1 MNQGTC
7 VRAPALAFL
16 FAALFAGALSLP
28 AQADARMPVGGDRQ
42 RQPLDAF
49 LLAHEDI
56 KGTAHAAALLD
67 NPDSVRWR
75 GIRHGHF
82 NAGHTRSTWWLLL
95 DLRNTD
101 AVARERVLLAWEPSL
116 DDIRL
121 YSRCGDAPPAQ
132 ARTGDLLPFAMRA
145 LPDRNPAF
153 LVTLPPRS
161 DCRLLLRLE
170 SRQQLRFPAELL
182 DLTTYT
188 AVRAGDTG
196 LRAVLL
202 GMLALLA
209 MGSTALA
216 AATRRQDALLLS
228 AVTWCEVGLC
238 LARTGFGYEFLWP
251 GMPHLQNVAEPV
263 LIAACWCMVSMFS
276 LEVLGI
282 HARLPRLFFFASW
295 LLAGGTALLAAVQP
309 DARSTQLLVLV
320 VCLGILGLISVS
332 MHGWFSGM
340 ARARTLAAGILLVSV
355 AALHEATVALGVIDM
370 GPRQMLG
377 LQAMFVA
384 QTILFAWALWQRASH
399 ELPSLHEAQIDNE
412 IRRRVAERTREL
424 SSNVARLNVHN
435 QQLDRL
441 STTDALTGTWNRRFM
456 DRCLAQV
463 REQGMQSPLSFILFD
478 IDHFKQVNDTWGH
491 HEGDRC
497 LRAVV
502 QCVRTQLREPNDVLC
517 RYGGEEFAIVL
528 PFTDL
533 DGARRVA
540 EKVRCAVAS
549 MPVRLANGEDL
560 HVTISLGI
568 ATTRANGDIVQM
580 VQRADRALYAAK
592 QQGRN
597 RWKDESAA

>member
-1 MNQGTC
+1 MHQGTR
-7 VRAPALAFL
+7 VRAPGLAL
-16 FAALFAGALSLP
+16 LFAGLLACTLLP
-28 AQADARMPVGGDRQ
+28 VPADARVPVAEDRQ
-42 RQPLDAF
+42 RIPLDTY
-49 LLAHEDI
+49 LLAHEDDN
-56 KGTAHAAALLD
+56 GTARAANLLD
-67 NPDSVRWR
+67 DPDNVRWR
-75 GIRHGHF
+75 GIRRGHF
-82 NAGHTRSTWWLLL
+82 NAGHTRSVWWLRME
-95 DLRNTD
+95 LRNTD
-101 AVARERVLLAWEPSL
+101 PVPRERVLLAWEPSL
-116 DDIRL
+116 DDIRM
-121 YSRCGDAPPAQ
+121 YSRCGDAAPTQ
-132 ARTGDLLPFAMRA
+132 ARSGDLLPFTMRA

-161 DCRLLLRLE
+161 ECRLLLRLE
-170 SRQQLRFPAELL
+170 SHQQLRFPAELL

-188 AVRAGDTG
+188 ALRIGDTG

-209 MGSTALA
+209 MAGTALA

-251 GMPHLQNVAEPV
+251 ALPHLQNVAEPV
-263 LIAACWCMVSMFS
+263 LIAASWSMVSMFS

-282 HARLPRLFFFASW
+282 HARLPRLFFSASW
-295 LLAGGTALLAAVQP
+295 LLAGGAALLAAVQP
-309 DARSTQLLVLV
+309 DARYTQLLVLV

-332 MHGWFSGM
+332 LHGWFSGV
-340 ARARTLAAGILLVSV
+340 AQARTLAAGILLVSV
-355 AALHEATVALGVIDM
+355 AALHEAAVALGVVEM

-377 LQAMFVA
+377 LQAMFVV

-399 ELPSLHEAQIDNE
+399 DLPSLHEAQIDNE

-424 SSNVARLNVHN
+424 SSNVARLNVRN

-463 REQGMQSPLSFILFD
+463 REQGMEAPLSFILFD
-478 IDHFKQVNDTWGH
+478 IDHFKQVNDRWGH

-502 QCVRTQLREPNDVLC
+502 QCVRAQLREPNDVLC

-533 DGARRVA
+533 NGARRVA
-540 EKVRCAVAS
+540 EKVRCAVAA
-549 MPVRLANGEDL
+549 MPIALGNGEEL

-568 ATTRANGDIVQM
+568 ATTRADGDILQM
-580 VQRADRALYAAK
+580 VQRADQALYAAK
-592 QQGRN
+592 RQGRN
-597 RWKDESAA
+597 RWQDESAA